1 VVLKPDR
8 EGLTRAARLLRGGG
22 VVAFPTDTVY
32 GLGADASDEIA
43 QKRIFVIKSRPVGM
57 PLILMA
63 AAESQLEGWVALT
76 ALAMKTQQLRVG
88 TLVTGIT
95 YREPAVL
102 AKMGAT
108 LDVITGGRL
117 EMGLGAAWFQFEH
130 EALGIPFPPVAERI
144 KRLGEACEV
153 ITRMWTEDAATWDGT
168 YYHIKEAYCNPK
180 PVQKPRPPILI
191 GGSGEQLTLKMV
203 ARYADTWNAFG
214 TPDVF
219 KHKID
224 VLRRHCEAIGRDLNA
239 IEKSVSLPPVLTR
252 DQSKLDAMLAD
263 MASRRAMSLDE
274 AKANMLWGSPEQAIK
289 KIEAYR
295 DIGVTHIILSLRA
308 PYDAS
313 QLELFAREVIPAVRQ
328 QVPAAR

>member
-1 VVLKPDR
+1 MTKAMRFGIQTGPQHVSWGELVDIWQVADGLKFD
-8 EGLTRAARLLRGGG
+8 TAWTFDHF
-22 VVAFPTDTVY
+22 FPIM
-32 GLGADASDEIA
+32 SDP
-43 QKRIFVIKSRPVGM
+43 KG
-57 PLILMA
+57 
-63 AAESQLEGWVALT
+63 SQLEGWVALT
-76 ALAMKTQQLRVG
+76 ALAMKTQQVRVG

-117 EMGLGAAWFQFEH
+117 EMGLGAAWFQGEH

-153 ITRMWTEDAATWDGT
+153 IRRMWTEDVATFDGQ
-168 YYHIKEAYCNPK
+168 YYQLKEAYCNPK
-180 PVQKPRPPILI
+180 PVQKPHPPILI
-191 GGSGEQLTLKMV
+191 GGGGEQLTLKMV
-203 ARYADTWNAFG
+203 ARHADAWNAFG
-214 TPDVF
+214 AP
-219 KHKID
+219 D
-224 VLRRHCEAIGRDLNA
+224 VLRHKIEVLEGHCRAIGRDPQT
-239 IEKSVSLPPVLTR
+239 IEKSVSVPPVLSK
-252 DQSKLDAMLAD
+252 DASKLDAMLAD
-263 MASRRAMSLDE
+263 MASRRAMTLDE
-274 AKANMLWGSPEQAIK
+274 AKAGMLWGSPDQAIK

-295 DIGVTHIILSLRA
+295 DMGVTHIILSLRV